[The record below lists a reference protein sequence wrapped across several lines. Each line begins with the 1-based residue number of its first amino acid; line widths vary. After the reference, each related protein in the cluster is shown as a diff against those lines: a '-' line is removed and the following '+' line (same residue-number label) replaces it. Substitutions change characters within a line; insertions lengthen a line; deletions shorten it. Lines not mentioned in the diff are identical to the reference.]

1 MHPLPDDEQ
10 DRLAALHSYAILDP
24 PLGALYEAV
33 PRLAAALCQTP
44 MAVLGL
50 MDGDRLR
57 IKASVGL
64 DGLVAMSR
72 SDAFCAYTILSDR
85 LLEIPDATADERFA
99 SNPMVVGPPYIR
111 FYAGMP
117 IVNPEG
123 HVLGTVAVLD
133 TQPRRL
139 APLQRDALAE
149 KAGWV
154 MALIE
159 SGRSERAR
167 LEQARG
173 QLSRITDN
181 IPIPVA
187 FVGVDQ
193 RYRFSNRAYAKWFGV
208 DHEDISGMTV
218 REVIGED
225 TYALDRPHIEDCL
238 RGLGSNVEYR
248 SPRADRR
255 GAAFVRVDFVPERD
269 PTGMLVGFYTLV
281 HDISDQKSLE
291 AALYAEKERA
301 EVTLR
306 AIGDGVIT
314 VDTAGRVTY
323 VNPTAESMTGWTYEE
338 ARGQP
343 VEAVFRALDTLTGE
357 PAPNPAT
364 AVLRA
369 NRPAPHAI
377 NKILMRRDGGKAAI
391 EDSAA
396 TIRDPAGN
404 VTGAVLV
411 FHDVTEARAMAMRMT
426 HLAHHDQLTNLP
438 NRVLLRDR
446 IQQAIAQAKRHRV
459 QVALLYIDLD
469 GFKHVNDSLGHPVG
483 DKLLRQVAE
492 RLTACVRS
500 TDTVCRQGGDEFVI
514 LLPEIDQPSRAGQIA
529 EKLVNAGAAMYRI
542 DGHELHVSFSIGIS
556 IFPDN
561 GNDVDVLM
569 RNADAAL
576 YHAKENGRNNF
587 QFFAPEMNSRAGERL
602 SLQSGLHG
610 ALDRSEFRLYYQPK
624 INLKTGSV
632 IGAEALIRWQRPGR
646 GMVLPNQFI
655 SVAEDSGLILAI
667 GAWVL
672 YEACRQNRAWQD
684 ASLSPVPVSVNI
696 SPTQFRQKNF
706 LQTVLRTLDQTGLD
720 PRYLELELTE
730 SVIMRDV
737 EHTGAV
743 LRTLKELGVQV
754 SIDDFGTGYSSLSYL
769 KRLPIDT
776 LKIDQSFIRDIA
788 YDPDDAAIISA
799 VINMAK
805 SLRQKV
811 IAEGVETQ
819 EQAAF
824 LQRQQCD
831 EMQGYY
837 FCEPLPASE
846 FPRVLRDSRQAVLP
860 IA

>member
-1 MHPLPDDEQ
+1 MPLLPDREQ
-10 DRLAALHSYAILDP
+10 DRLAALDSYSIVDSP
-24 PLGALYEAV
+24 PGALLEAI
-33 PRLAAALCQTP
+33 PRLAATGCEMP
-44 MAVLGL
+44 CAVLGL
-50 MDGDRLR
+50 MGSDRLWV
-57 IKASVGL
+57 KAAVGL
-64 DGLVAMSR
+64 PGVSVIPR
-72 SDAFCAYTILSDR
+72 SDAFCAYTILGDQ
-85 LLEIPDATADERFA
+85 LLEIPDMLADERFA
-99 SNPMVVGPPYIR
+99 ANPLVVDGPR
-111 FYAGMP
+111 FRYYAGMP
-117 IVNPEG
+117 IIDAGGNAI
-123 HVLGTVAVLD
+123 GTVCVLD
-133 TQPRRL
+133 TRPRRL
-139 APLQRDALAE
+139 SPQQRELLIQQARFAL
-149 KAGWV
+149 
-154 MALIE
+154 ALIE
-159 SGRSERAR
+159 ASSSENAR

-181 IPIPVA
+181 IPVPVA
-187 FVGVDQ
+187 FIGPDQ
-193 RYRFSNRAYAKWFGV
+193 RYRFANRAYSDWFGV
-208 DHEDISGMTV
+208 DHELITGLPV
-218 REVIGED
+218 REVIGD
-225 TYALDRPHIEDCL
+225 DAYRHDVHPIELCL
-238 RGLGSNVEYR
+238 RGRAVSEEYR
-248 SPRADRR
+248 MTLKSGRACH
-255 GAAFVRVDFVPERD
+255 VRIDFVPERD
-269 PTGMLVGFYTLV
+269 RKGAVVGFYALV
-281 HDISDQKSLE
+281 NDVSAQKALE

-314 VDTAGRVTY
+314 IDTAGLVTY
-323 VNPTAESMTGWTYEE
+323 INPTGESMTGWSYKE

-343 VEAVFRALDTLTGE
+343 VEAVYRSFDATTAE

-364 AVLRA
+364 AVLRDA
-369 NRPAPHAI
+369 RPSSFAL
-377 NKILMRRDGGKAAI
+377 NKTLVHKDGGEAAI

-396 TIRDPAGN
+396 TIRDASGD
-404 VTGAVLV
+404 VTGAVLI

-446 IQQAIAQAKRHRV
+446 IQQAIAQAKRHRN

-483 DKLLRQVAE
+483 DKLLRLVAE
-492 RLTACVRS
+492 RLTTCVRS

-514 LLPEIDQPSRAGQIA
+514 LLPEIDQPASAGQIA
-529 EKLVNAGAAMYRI
+529 EKLVNAGAALYRI
-542 DGHELHVSFSIGIS
+542 DGHELHVSFSIGIAV
-556 IFPDN
+556 FPDN
-561 GNDVDVLM
+561 GSDVDVLM
-569 RNADAAL
+569 RNADIAM
-576 YHAKENGRNNF
+576 YHAKESGRNNF
-587 QFFAPEMNSRAGERL
+587 QFFAPEMNTRSGERL

-624 INLKTGSV
+624 INLKTGAV

-646 GMVLPNQFI
+646 GLVLPNQFI
-655 SVAEDSGLILAI
+655 SVAEDSGLILSI

-672 YEACRQNRAWQD
+672 HEACRQNRAWQT
-684 ASLSPVPVSVNI
+684 ASLEPVPVSVNI

-706 LQTVLRTLDQTGLD
+706 LETVLRTLDETGLD
-720 PRYLELELTE
+720 PRFLELELTE

-743 LRTLKELGVQV
+743 LRTLKQLGVQV

-799 VINMAK
+799 VISMAK
-805 SLRQKV
+805 SLRHKV

-824 LQRQQCD
+824 LQRQECD

-837 FCEPLPASE
+837 FCEPLPAHE
-846 FPRVLRDSRQAVLP
+846 FPRMLRDTRQTLLP
-860 IA
+860 IH